1 MGEGTHPSTMPTPGW
16 AKDPKYPKSFG
27 MFQGQMQQFPGA
39 ERGWGREKHWD
50 WGRGKCCGTTEG
62 TGVTGTEMEGNRGE
76 MLPDHNAPRGNAL
89 GLGCSRKCDGAGA
102 Q

>member
-1 MGEGTHPSTMPTPGW
+1 MGEGKALGLGKGKMLRDHGGDGGDRHP
-16 AKDPKYPKSFG
+16 D
-27 MFQGQMQQFPGA
+27 
-39 ERGWGREKHWD
+39 
-50 WGRGKCCGTTEG
+50 
-62 TGVTGTEMEGNRGE
+62 EGNRGE